1 MIASLP
7 MYFRS
12 ETESAHR
19 RLWVLIRDRLRG
31 DGIDA
36 PDDLSAPADL
46 VSHWQ
51 LADIL
56 LSQTC
61 GLPFATFLK
70 QRAYLVGS
78 SDHEIPGCPAGHYY
92 SVFIKAKSDRRAG
105 LGEFSGAKLAINGKD
120 SQSGWGAP
128 LNEAKARRM
137 RFGSFIET
145 GSHRESSRAVAS
157 GAADIAAIDAHS
169 WRLITRYD
177 DFADR
182 LCVFDSTPCTP
193 GTPLITCHPSLVSHL
208 RRAITSALSAYDG
221 PDRFHL
227 PFRRCAQVPESEY
240 FAVPEPIEDFS
251 EI

>member
-7 MYFRS
+7 MYFRP
-12 ETESAHR
+12 ETASAHR

-36 PDDLSAPADL
+36 PDDLSAPSDL

-51 LADIL
+51 HADIL

-61 GLPFATFLK
+61 GLPFTTFLK
-70 QRAYLVGS
+70 QRVHLVGS
-78 SDHEIPGCPAGHYY
+78 SDHGIPGCPSGRYY
-92 SVFIKAKSDRRAG
+92 SVFIKAKADRRAG
-105 LGEFSGAKLAINGKD
+105 LEEFSGARLAFNGKD

-128 LNEAKARRM
+128 LNASKARRM
-137 RFGSFIET
+137 RFGSCLET
-145 GSHRESSRAVAS
+145 GSHLESSRAVAI

-177 DFADR
+177 DFTDR

-193 GTPLITCHPSLVSHL
+193 GTPLITCYPSLVNQL
-208 RRAITSALSAYDG
+208 RRALASALSAFDG
-221 PDRFHL
+221 PDRLLL
-227 PFRRCAQVPESEY
+227 PFRRCAQVPKAEY
-240 FAVPEPIEDFS
+240 FAVPEPVEDFS
-251 EI
+251 DI